1 MKTKTI
7 NKINGGIALWY
18 GIGALLS
25 AIGSVVGFGIFFYD
39 YLTTD
44 KPFMWWA
51 LAFWL
56 ALIIATGAIAYV
68 LLRVGYEQMEE

>member
-25 AIGSVVGFGIFFYD
+25 AIGGVVGLGIFF
-39 YLTTD
+39 L
-44 KPFMWWA
+44 
-51 LAFWL
+51 
-56 ALIIATGAIAYV
+56 
-68 LLRVGYEQMEE
+68 